1 MAKSTTSIIACDSH
15 APSVDVRS
23 ERHIAPTVV
32 HAISI
37 LHCLDAQM
45 RRVEPEAKSLADMDR
60 VTRGLTL
67 PGLEELIRCLNRAL
81 TLIGEAL
88 K

>member
-1 MAKSTTSIIACDSH
+1 MAKIIKSTIACDSH
-15 APSVDVRS
+15 ACVDDRS
-23 ERHIAPTVV
+23 ERYTAPAVV

-37 LHCLDAQM
+37 MHCLDAQM
-45 RRVEPEAKSLADMDR
+45 RRVEPDARSLVDMDR

-67 PGLEELIRCLNRAL
+67 SGLEELIRCLNRAL

-88 K
+88 R

>member
-1 MAKSTTSIIACDSH
+1 MAKITKSTIACDSH
-15 APSVDVRS
+15 VCVDDRS
-23 ERHIAPTVV
+23 ERHIAPAVV

-45 RRVEPEAKSLADMDR
+45 RRVEPDGHSLADMDR
-60 VTRGLTL
+60 VTRGMTL
-67 PGLEELIRCLNRAL
+67 PRLEELIKSLNRAL

-88 K
+88 Q